1 MKKYGFLAIA
11 VFAIALICLCLPVFA
26 AEETTQNDNQKIREI
41 VNTIDGVGDSRAF
54 AYGDCVLVAVRTKG
68 VYLKSFETE
77 LSKLAEEKIRE
88 AFPQYTNVKLT
99 TSLKA
104 FRTLERINRA
114 LEKGK
119 SLDELDLPF
128 DLKGVLQTRA
138 GARSRQG
145 AAENRKQCVFN
156 LKAFNHEQR
165 Q

>member
-11 VFAIALICLCLPVFA
+11 VLAIALICLCLPVFA

-104 FRTLERINRA
+104 LDRKSTRLNSSHRT
-114 LEKGK
+114 
-119 SLDELDLPF
+119 
-128 DLKGVLQTRA
+128 
-138 GARSRQG
+138 
-145 AAENRKQCVFN
+145 
-156 LKAFNHEQR
+156 
-165 Q
+165 

>member
-1 MKKYGFLAIA
+1 MPLPACFCRGGNHSKRQSEDKRNRQHHRRRRRQQS
-11 VFAIALICLCLPVFA
+11 LCL
-26 AEETTQNDNQKIREI
+26 RRL
-41 VNTIDGVGDSRAF
+41 RAR
-54 AYGDCVLVAVRTKG
+54 GGKNKG

-128 DLKGVLQTRA
+128 DFERRPSKPAPEHGHDKVQPRTENN
-138 GARSRQG
+138 
-145 AAENRKQCVFN
+145 AA
-156 LKAFNHEQR
+156 LI
-165 Q
+165 

>member
-77 LSKLAEEKIRE
+77 LS
-88 AFPQYTNVKLT
+88 
-99 TSLKA
+99 SLPK
-104 FRTLERINRA
+104 
-114 LEKGK
+114 KKSGK
-119 SLDELDLPF
+119 HFLSI
-128 DLKGVLQTRA
+128 QT
-138 GARSRQG
+138 
-145 AAENRKQCVFN
+145 
-156 LKAFNHEQR
+156 
-165 Q
+165 

>member
-1 MKKYGFLAIA
+1 MKKYGIFAIA
-11 VFAIALICLCLPVFA
+11 ALALALICLCLPVFA
-26 AEETTQNDNQKIREI
+26 AEETQQNDNDKIREI

-77 LSKLAEEKIRE
+77 LSKIAETKIKE

-104 FRTLERINRA
+104 FRTLDRINRL

-119 SLDELDLPF
+119 SLDEIDLPF
-128 DLKGVLQTRA
+128 DLEMQTRPA
-138 GARSRQG
+138 PAPEHGRDKVKPPIA
-145 AAENRKQCVFN
+145 KQY
-156 LKAFNHEQR
+156 
-165 Q
+165 

>member
-11 VFAIALICLCLPVFA
+11 VLAIALICLCLPVFA

-119 SLDELDLPF
+119 SLDELELPF
-128 DLKGVLQTRA
+128 NFERRPSKPAPEHGHDKVQPRTENN
-138 GARSRQG
+138 
-145 AAENRKQCVFN
+145 AA
-156 LKAFNHEQR
+156 LI
-165 Q
+165 

>member
-11 VFAIALICLCLPVFA
+11 VLAIALICLCLPVFA

-41 VNTIDGVGDSRAF
+41 VDTIDGVGS
-54 AYGDCVLVAVRTKG
+54 GLVGSEMCIRD
-68 VYLKSFETE
+68 SFETE

-128 DLKGVLQTRA
+128 DFERRPSKPAPEHGHDKVQPRTENN
-138 GARSRQG
+138 
-145 AAENRKQCVFN
+145 AA
-156 LKAFNHEQR
+156 LI
-165 Q
+165 

>member
-1 MKKYGFLAIA
+1 M
-11 VFAIALICLCLPVFA
+11 
-26 AEETTQNDNQKIREI
+26 
-41 VNTIDGVGDSRAF
+41 
-54 AYGDCVLVAVRTKG
+54 LVAVRTKG

-128 DLKGVLQTRA
+128 DFERRPSKPAPEHGHDKVQPRTENN
-138 GARSRQG
+138 
-145 AAENRKQCVFN
+145 AA
-156 LKAFNHEQR
+156 LI
-165 Q
+165 